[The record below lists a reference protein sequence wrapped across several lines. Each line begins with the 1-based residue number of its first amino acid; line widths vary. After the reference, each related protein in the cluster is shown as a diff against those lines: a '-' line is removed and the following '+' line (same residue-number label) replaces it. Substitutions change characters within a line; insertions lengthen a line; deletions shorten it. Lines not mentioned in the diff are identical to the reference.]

1 MSTKGFFS
9 GEYRVLLALLLAVV
23 VGGVVFFSSG
33 YPTGFGAG
41 GGTQPIAY
49 GISIQI
55 EGGGTVTDDLGKLKC
70 VTSNVCDGNYDPG
83 SVVTFTATPA
93 AGQVFAGWRM
103 TSTLYGTTLPTTC
116 LAASTTCT
124 LTANKVYAIT
134 AKFVPGTGGS
144 GGATQPTLTV
154 VKAGTGKGT
163 VTSDKGSINCG
174 ASCSASYTAG
184 TIVILTASADTGSE
198 FKGWAG
204 AIGCTIITACK
215 VPILASKTVTAT
227 FTATSGGQPCLTVIT
242 PAYNPTT
249 KECKDFSSSCLDQG
263 WIAGACPYAP
273 TNQPPVI
280 DAFTAVANQ
289 LEYTTEVTAT
299 GDMAVLFTGLA
310 TDKDP
315 NTELSFVLYYDT
327 STPDPTFWPKVSG
340 KFLGVTTP
348 VSFGNYIYKAPTT
361 GTIPKTYTARLE
373 VTDGT
378 DTVKKEIKVTI
389 SPVVQQKP
397 PVTLTLNKNWNLVT
411 FPGGF
416 LSAKTS
422 CPSVTFDKTYDTP
435 LVYFWYADQGAYSSL
450 KTYAGVINSQA
461 DIQTAKSTAFWAYVP
476 GACKIDF
483 YDVTPVSGAGMKI
496 FAGWN
501 FIPVRADMAAVPGG
515 LDALGPNCGFRA
527 VYAFNSAAQQW
538 DQSIT
543 LDGSLE
549 DYVDRGILVYADNAC
564 TLGQQV
570 PV

>member
-23 VGGVVFFSSG
+23 VAGVVFFSASSP
-33 YPTGFGAG
+33 PTGLLPQQQVQGLAVNIVG
-41 GGTQPIAY
+41 
-49 GISIQI
+49 S
-55 EGGGTVTDDLGKLKC
+55 GTVKDDLGKLNC
-70 VTSNVCDGNYDPG
+70 VFPLVCNGNYAPG
-83 SVVTFTATPA
+83 AVVTLTATPA
-93 AGQVFAGWRM
+93 TGYSFSGWSLS
-103 TSTLYGTTLPTTC
+103 STIFGGSLPLTC
-116 LAASTTCT
+116 PATSTTCT
-124 LTANKVYAIT
+124 LTMDKAYAIT
-134 AKFVPGTGGS
+134 AKFVSGTGGT
-144 GGATQPTLTV
+144 GGTTQPTLTV
-154 VKAGTGKGT
+154 AKAGTGKGT

-174 ASCSASYTAG
+174 ASCSASYTDG

-215 VPILASKTVTAT
+215 VPLLTSKTVTAT

-263 WIAGACPYAP
+263 WLAGACPYAP

-280 DAFTAVANQ
+280 DSFTAVANQ
-289 LEYTTEVTAT
+289 VGDLTEVIAT
-299 GDMAVLFTGLA
+299 GDTTVLFDALA
-310 TDKDP
+310 TDKDTP
-315 NTELSFVLYYDT
+315 ELSFVLYYDT
-327 STPDPTFWPKVSG
+327 STPNPSFWPKVSG
-340 KFLGVTTP
+340 KFLGVAP
-348 VSFGNYIYKAPTT
+348 MSVGNYNYKAPTS
-361 GTIPKTYTARLE
+361 GAVPITYFARLE

-378 DTVKKEIKVTI
+378 DTVKKDMKIII
-389 SPVVQQKP
+389 SPVVQQKL
-397 PVTLTLNKNWNLVT
+397 PVTLNLNKNWNLIT
-411 FPGGF
+411 FLGGF
-416 LSAKTS
+416 SSAKTS

-450 KTYAGVINSQA
+450 KTLNGVLNNAA
-461 DIQTAKSTAFWAYVP
+461 DKQTALATSFWAYVP

-515 LDALGPNCGFRA
+515 LDALGPDCGFRA
-527 VYAFNSAAQQW
+527 VYAFNSAAQEW

-549 DYVDRGILVYADNAC
+549 GYVDRGILVYADNAC
-564 TLGQQV
+564 TLRSLV